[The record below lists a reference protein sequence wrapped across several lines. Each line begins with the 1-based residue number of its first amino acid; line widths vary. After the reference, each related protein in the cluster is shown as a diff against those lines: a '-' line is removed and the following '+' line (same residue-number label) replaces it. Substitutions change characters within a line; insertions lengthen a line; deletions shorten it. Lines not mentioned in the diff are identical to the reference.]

1 MKDNILLNADDLYK
15 KSQIFYEDTVHN
27 INLAKT
33 RPKLE
38 DAALDVACFDVQ
50 QVIELMLKTILAKNQ
65 ISFDKKEGHDIKYLL
80 DLVTKNTDLA
90 SSKTEELNTI
100 AHTLTDWEEKGRY
113 SSGIKIKVDTI
124 YRVLNIYKDID
135 QSYLCYRYGS
145 NAIDNIRELFRTDIK
160 AHINN
165 KQAEQI
171 MNALNER
178 NKDDI
183 IADLAAV
190 YEMETADS
198 NLNGLREHITTLFTN
213 KIPDIANILNQLE
226 EETKQRLGDD

>member
-90 SSKTEELNTI
+90 SSKTEALI
-100 AHTLTDWEEKGRY
+100 P
-113 SSGIKIKVDTI
+113 SSRLSSYVSTNVAVKPLSLDMGI
-124 YRVLNIYKDID
+124 
-135 QSYLCYRYGS
+135 
-145 NAIDNIRELFRTDIK
+145 
-160 AHINN
+160 
-165 KQAEQI
+165 
-171 MNALNER
+171 
-178 NKDDI
+178 
-183 IADLAAV
+183 
-190 YEMETADS
+190 
-198 NLNGLREHITTLFTN
+198 
-213 KIPDIANILNQLE
+213 
-226 EETKQRLGDD
+226 

>member
-90 SSKTEELNTI
+90 SSKTEALI
-100 AHTLTDWEEKGRY
+100 P
-113 SSGIKIKVDTI
+113 SSRLSS
-124 YRVLNIYKDID
+124 YVLLSS
-135 QSYLCYRYGS
+135 QSP
-145 NAIDNIRELFRTDIK
+145 APP
-160 AHINN
+160 
-165 KQAEQI
+165 
-171 MNALNER
+171 AL
-178 NKDDI
+178 
-183 IADLAAV
+183 
-190 YEMETADS
+190 
-198 NLNGLREHITTLFTN
+198 
-213 KIPDIANILNQLE
+213 
-226 EETKQRLGDD
+226 